1 MSCSMIRLRL
11 LLLVLFGLCS
21 GQAVAQ
27 DDDCTGDDCAKPAYE
42 LRIINQG
49 EAKPVGDNKTEKG
62 RQENRRVDVTLTTEP
77 EVSQI
82 VDDRRAEFDT
92 GGTVWLSQDP
102 SSLQRLLDIKAN
114 GGVKLTNGEISEPI
128 KFTLS
133 TNYADFISRWEI
145 LIWREGQSDSTA
157 PLFSLDGM
165 EIRNQLTAN
174 WNGTNRQSHQ
184 YNEGDK
190 LEYAL
195 RVYDEN
201 GSVDQTQRKILEIES
216 TRKTIELEQLPL
228 LGNFE
233 LLNNS
238 GTDRPELAQEGIAL
252 RGSLVRVYGQGF
264 DSTSKVEVNGTPI
277 TLSSEGK
284 FAIDEI
290 KDGGIAEF
298 IVKTE
303 NGNFEPQQQ
312 ILKVDLEQRYFF
324 MVGMADLTVGENT
337 VSGNSEVLEVDPH
350 HYGGDIF
357 VDGRLA
363 FYLKGKIK
371 GKYLLTAQM
380 DTGTEDIEHMFDDF
394 HKKDP
399 QSVFRRLEPD
409 QYYPVYGDD
418 SNLRDDTNSQGKLY
432 VRLDWDKSWA
442 LWGNYN
448 TAFSGAELAPFNR
461 SLYGAQLVYR
471 STRNTEMGDT
481 KTQLSAFASQAQ
493 SLFRHNEFVGTGG
506 SLYYLRDNDIVSGS
520 EKISVEVRRE
530 PGDRVIEKVELV
542 AGRDYEI
549 DYFQGRIILTRP
561 LLSVAGSG
569 NPSII
574 RDEPLPGDRTYLVV
588 DYEYTPSDVDVS
600 DATAGVRAKQ
610 WFGDHLAIGGTWA
623 HETRD
628 QQDYD
633 LKGVDVTLKKAE
645 NTFIKLEAAQSEAS
659 FQSARSS
666 SNDGGLS
673 FDNDNATGAETS
685 GAAASIEAQYSALD
699 FNPDALEKRVTA
711 WGKQREAGFA
721 TSNRNNTVDN
731 SDIGIEAFV
740 EPHEDWGLFAKAQRF
755 EEKDSTRES
764 IMSGKVDYTHNDWI
778 TFASEYQHTI
788 KEDLVGD
795 TEGTIGVAAG
805 SVSANVT
812 DNLTLYGI
820 QQITIDKTGNE
831 TDNDLSTVG
840 AKYQANDR
848 LKLNAEASSGDR
860 GDSLLLGTERWF
872 SDSYQVYSNY
882 VFSLDNERQQKSA
895 FVVGQ
900 RKSVSNNLKVYSEHQ
915 FARDTDNDSFAH
927 TVGLDHRIS
936 KFTSINLSIQTASLE
951 SDNDETIDRNTLSAG
966 IEYQRNKVRF
976 TGKYEYRKDEGQNTD
991 LVQWITTNRFEY
1003 RRNVS
1008 LRWQGK
1014 VNASVTK
1021 DQNETENARFVEA
1034 GIGFAYRPVLHD
1046 RLNMLGRLTYLYDLQ
1061 PASRSA
1067 DNDQRSIIASTEA
1080 LYDVTKRWSVG
1091 GKLSHRLS
1099 EIRLERNAGSWIG
1112 NDASL
1117 VGVRIRRHVPF
1128 GVDLSASY
1136 RWLWSDESE
1145 GMREGAL
1152 FTVGKRVGQ
1161 HLTFS
1166 IGYNFTNFDD
1176 NLANDSYDVKGWFLN
1191 LVGTY

>member
-1 MSCSMIRLRL
+1 MSYSLTMIRVF
-11 LLLVLFGLCS
+11 LLVLLALS
-21 GQAVAQ
+21 TSQTAAQ
-27 DDDCTGDDCAKPAYE
+27 SESCKGDGCAKPAYE
-42 LRIINQG
+42 LRIINHG
-49 EAKPVGDNKTEKG
+49 EAQPSGDNKTEKG
-62 RQENRRVDVTLTTEP
+62 QQENRRVDVTITTEP
-77 EVSQI
+77 EVTQI
-82 VDDRRAEFDT
+82 LDDRQVEFDA
-92 GGTVWLSQDP
+92 GGTVWVSQDP
-102 SSLQRLLDIKAN
+102 TSLLRLLDIKAN
-114 GGVKLTNGEISEPI
+114 GGIKLSNGAISDPV

-133 TNYADFISRWEI
+133 TNYADFISKWEI

-157 PLFSLDGM
+157 PLFSLDGTD
-165 EIRNQLTAN
+165 IRNQLEAS
-174 WNGTNRQSHQ
+174 WNGINRENLQ
-184 YNEGDK
+184 YEEGDK

-195 RVYDEN
+195 RVYDKN
-201 GSVDQTQRKILEIES
+201 GNVDQTQRKILEVNS
-216 TRKTIELEQLPL
+216 SRVKIELEKLPSL
-228 LGNFE
+228 SNFE

-238 GTDRPELAQEGIAL
+238 STDRPTLAREGIVL
-252 RGSLVRVYGQGF
+252 RGSLVRVFGQGF
-264 DSTSKVEVNGTPI
+264 DTSSTVEVNGTKV

-284 FAIDEI
+284 FAFDVI
-290 KDGGIAEF
+290 KDGGIARF
-298 IVKTE
+298 LVKTE
-303 NGNFEPQQQ
+303 SGNYEPQQQ
-312 ILKVDLEQRYFF
+312 VLKVDLEQRYFF

-337 VSGNSEVLEVDPH
+337 VSGNTEVLEVDQH

-380 DTGTEDIEHMFDDF
+380 DTGTEDIENLFDDF

-399 QSVFRRLEPD
+399 QSVFRRLDPD

-471 STRNTEMGDT
+471 STDNTELGDT

-493 SLFRHNEFVGTGG
+493 SLFRHNEFEGTGG
-506 SLYYLRDNDIVSGS
+506 SLYYLRDSDIVSGS

-561 LLSVAGSG
+561 LLNVTATG

-588 DYEYTPSDVDVS
+588 DYEYTPNDSDVN

-610 WFGDHLAIGGTWA
+610 WLGDHVAIGGTWA

-633 LKGVDVTLKKAE
+633 IKGVDVTLKQAD
-645 NTFIKLEAAQSEAS
+645 NTFIKLEAAKSEAT

-673 FDNDNATGAETS
+673 FVNDTASSDETTGI
-685 GAAASIEAQYSALD
+685 AASFEAQYSAQD
-699 FNPDALEKRVTA
+699 FNPDSLERRVTT

-721 TSNRNNTVDN
+721 TSNSNNTVSN

-740 EPHEDWGLFAKAQRF
+740 EPHKDWGLFTKAQQY
-755 EEKDSTRES
+755 EQKDINRES
-764 IMSGKVDYTHNDWI
+764 VVSGKVDYTHNDWI
-778 TFASEYQHTI
+778 TVASEYQHMV
-788 KEDLVGD
+788 KEDLVSD
-795 TEGTIGVAAG
+795 TKGTLGVAAG
-805 SVSANVT
+805 SVSANVSE
-812 DNLTLYGI
+812 NLTLYGI
-820 QQITIDKTGNE
+820 QQLTIKKTGSE
-831 TDNDLSTVG
+831 TDNDLSTLG
-840 AKYQANDR
+840 AKYQLNDK
-848 LKLNAEASSGDR
+848 LKLNAEVSSGDR
-860 GDSLLLGTERWF
+860 GDGALLGAEHWF
-872 SDSYQVYSNY
+872 SDSYQIYSNY
-882 VFSLDNERQQKSA
+882 VVSLDNQNQQKSS

-915 FARDTDNDSFAH
+915 FSRDANNDSFAH
-927 TVGLDHRIS
+927 TIGLDNRIS
-936 KFTSINLSIQTASLE
+936 KFTSINLSLQTASLKA
-951 SDNDETIDRNTLSAG
+951 DDDETIDRNTLSAG

-976 TGKYEYRKDEGQNTD
+976 TGKYEYRQDEGSNTD
-991 LVQWITTNRFEY
+991 LTQCITTNRFEY
-1003 RRNVS
+1003 RRSVS
-1008 LRWQGK
+1008 MRWQGK
-1014 VNASVTK
+1014 INASL
-1021 DQNETENARFVEA
+1021 TEDENDVNSARFIEA
-1034 GIGFAYRPVLHD
+1034 GLGFAFRPVLHD
-1046 RLNMLGRLTYLYDLQ
+1046 RLNMLGRITYLYDLQ
-1061 PASRSA
+1061 PESQSA
-1067 DNDQRSIIASTEA
+1067 DNDQRSIIVSTEA
-1080 LYDVTKRWSVG
+1080 LYDVTKSWSVG

-1099 EIRLERNAGSWIG
+1099 EIRIERNIGPWIG

-1117 VGVRIRRHVPF
+1117 AGVRLRRHVPF
-1128 GVDLSASY
+1128 GIDVSASY
-1136 RWLWSDESE
+1136 RWLWSDETE

-1152 FTVGKRVGQ
+1152 FTIGKRVGQ

-1166 IGYNFTNFDD
+1166 VGYNFTNFDD

>member
-1 MSCSMIRLRL
+1 MSYSLIRLRQ
-11 LLLVLFGLCS
+11 LFLAMITLGVTHS
-21 GQAVAQ
+21 AVAQ
-27 DDDCTGDDCAKPAYE
+27 DDCENDDCAKPAYE
-42 LRIINQG
+42 LRIINHG
-49 EAKPVGDNKTEKG
+49 EAKPLGDNKTDEG
-62 RQENRRVDVTLTTEP
+62 LQQNRRVDVTITTEP
-77 EVSQI
+77 EVTQI
-82 VDDRRAEFDT
+82 VEDRRVEFDT
-92 GGTVWLSQDP
+92 GGTVWVSQDP
-102 SSLQRLLDIKAN
+102 SSLQRLLDIKSN
-114 GGVKLTNGEISEPI
+114 GTIKLTNGEISEPI
-128 KFTLS
+128 EFELS
-133 TNYADFISRWEI
+133 TNYADFIDKWEI
-145 LIWREGQSDSTA
+145 LIWREGQSDSTV
-157 PLFSLDGM
+157 PLFILDGAD
-165 EIRNQLTAN
+165 IYNQRTAY
-174 WNGTNRQSHQ
+174 WSGTNHQ
-184 YNEGDK
+184 NLKYEEGDK

-195 RVYDEN
+195 RVYDES
-201 GSVDQTQRKILEIES
+201 GSVDQTQRKLLEIES
-216 TRKTIELEQLPL
+216 SRKKIELEQLPS

-233 LLNNS
+233 ILNNS
-238 GTDRPELAQEGIAL
+238 GTDLPELAQESIVL
-252 RGSLVRVYGQGF
+252 RGSLVRIYGQGF
-264 DSTSKVEVNGTPI
+264 DSTSKVEVNGTPV
-277 TLSSEGK
+277 TLSSDGK
-284 FAIDEI
+284 FAFDEI

-303 NGNFEPQQQ
+303 NGNSEPQQQ
-312 ILKVDLEQRYFF
+312 VLKVDLEQRYFF
-324 MVGMADLTVGENT
+324 MVGMADLTVGENR
-337 VSGNSEVLEVDPH
+337 VSGNAEVLEVDPH

-380 DTGTEDIEHMFDDF
+380 DTGTEDIENMFDDF

-399 QSVFRRLEPD
+399 QSVFRRLDPD

-471 STRNTEMGDT
+471 STNNTEHGDT

-493 SLFRHNEFVGTGG
+493 SLFRRNEFIGTGG
-506 SLYYLRDNDIVSGS
+506 SLYFLRENDIVSGS

-530 PGDRVIEKVELV
+530 PGGRVIEKVELV

-574 RDEPLPGDRTYLVV
+574 RDQPLPGDRTYLVV
-588 DYEYTPSDVDVS
+588 DYEYTPNDTDVS

-610 WFGDHLAIGGTWA
+610 WIGDHLAIGGTWA
-623 HETRD
+623 HESRD

-633 LKGVDVTLKKAE
+633 LKGVDITLKQAE
-645 NTFIKLEAAQSEAS
+645 NTFIKLEAAQSEAT
-659 FQSARSS
+659 FQSARST

-673 FDNDNATGAETS
+673 FTNDNASAGETS

-699 FNPDALEKRVTA
+699 FNPDALEKRITA

-731 SDIGIEAFV
+731 NDIGIEAYV
-740 EPHEDWGLFAKAQRF
+740 EPHDDWGLFAKAQRY
-755 EEKDSTRES
+755 EQKNLTREL

-778 TFASEYQHTI
+778 TFGTEYQHSV
-788 KEDLVGD
+788 KEDLVSD
-795 TEGTIGVAAG
+795 TEGTLGVAAA
-805 SVSANVT
+805 SVSANVS

-820 QQITIDKTGNE
+820 QQVTVDKTGNE

-840 AKYQANDR
+840 AKYQANDK
-848 LKLNAEASSGDR
+848 LKLNAEVSSGDR
-860 GDSLLLGTERWF
+860 GDSILLGAERWF

-882 VFSLDNERQQKSA
+882 TYGLDSESQQKNS
-895 FVVGQ
+895 FVIGQ
-900 RKSVSNNLKVYSEHQ
+900 RKSVSNSLKVYSEHQ
-915 FARDTDNDSFAH
+915 FSRDTNNDSFAH
-927 TVGLDHRIS
+927 TLGLDNRIS
-936 KFTSINLSIQTASLE
+936 RFTSINLSVQTASLNSDTDE
-951 SDNDETIDRNTLSAG
+951 SIDRNTLSAG
-966 IEYQRNKVRF
+966 IEYQRDKVRF
-976 TGKYEYRKDEGQNTD
+976 TGKYEYRQDEGQNTD

-1003 RRNVS
+1003 RRSVS
-1008 LRWQGK
+1008 TRWQGK
-1014 VNASVTK
+1014 LNASVTK
-1021 DQNETENARFVEA
+1021 DENETENARFVEA

-1061 PASRSA
+1061 PASQSA
-1067 DNDQRSIIASTEA
+1067 DNDQRSIIVSTEA
-1080 LYDVTKRWSVG
+1080 LYDVTKRWSIG
-1091 GKLSHRLS
+1091 GKFSHRLS
-1099 EIRLERNAGSWIG
+1099 EIRIERNVGPWIG

-1117 VGVRIRRHVPF
+1117 AGVRVRRHVPF
-1128 GVDLSASY
+1128 GIDLSASY
-1136 RWLWSDESE
+1136 RWLWSDESD

-1152 FTVGKRVGQ
+1152 FTIGKRVGQ
-1161 HLTFS
+1161 HLTFAV
-1166 IGYNFTNFDD
+1166 GYNFTNFDD